1 MKMSMKSRYASSA
14 PACFESLES
23 RRLMSVVPVSVA
35 MADMMGKAAP
45 KVHLVVPLVAGD
57 TFTGI
62 ATSKDGSTS
71 QITLTI
77 TKESKTGALTGT
89 LVVMSHD
96 NSTSHTFAVKGS
108 VNKHNAFTLNATGPD
123 KQVAKLTGT
132 FSTDTKTVSGNFV
145 SHKPKHTG
153 DSGTFVATRA

>member
-1 MKMSMKSRYASSA
+1 MFSRLAQLYD
-14 PACFESLES
+14 
-23 RRLMSVVPVSVA
+23 SVA
-35 MADMMGKAAP
+35 MADMKEKAAP

-77 TKESKTGALTGT
+77 SKESKTGALTGT
-89 LVVMSHD
+89 LVVIDHGGPK
-96 NSTSHTFAVKGS
+96 TFAFKGS

-123 KQVAKLTGT
+123 KQVAKMTGM
-132 FSTDTKTVSGNFV
+132 FSADTKTVSGKFV
-145 SHKPKHTG
+145 AHKPKHPADG
-153 DSGTFVATRA
+153 GTFVATRA